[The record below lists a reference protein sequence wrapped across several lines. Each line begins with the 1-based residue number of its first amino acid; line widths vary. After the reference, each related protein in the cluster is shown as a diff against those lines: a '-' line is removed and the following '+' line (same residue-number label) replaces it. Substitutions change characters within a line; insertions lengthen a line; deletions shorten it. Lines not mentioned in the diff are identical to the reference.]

1 MHVNGET
8 AVRCLL

>member
-1 MHVNGET
+1 MHVNGKT